1 MKNSLQVWGFFF
13 FYHKEQAEKGYA
25 DFKLEKHGLNM
36 LIAGPILFVYGL
48 IYTIHVL
55 VACGHLQI
63 TFLIWSLLVIAS
75 VICNS
80 CEQAEL
86 ILLELGIYPLTLV
99 NINYFTSISTI
110 NTKMSTFIK
119 YLYFNTWKSRCKS
132 KTKEHK

>member
-63 TFLIWSLLVIAS
+63 TFLIWSLLIIAC

-86 ILLELGIYPLTLV
+86 ILLELGMYPLTLV
-99 NINYFTSISTI
+99 NIIFYI
-110 NTKMSTFIK
+110 NI
-119 YLYFNTWKSRCKS
+119 YN
-132 KTKEHK
+132 